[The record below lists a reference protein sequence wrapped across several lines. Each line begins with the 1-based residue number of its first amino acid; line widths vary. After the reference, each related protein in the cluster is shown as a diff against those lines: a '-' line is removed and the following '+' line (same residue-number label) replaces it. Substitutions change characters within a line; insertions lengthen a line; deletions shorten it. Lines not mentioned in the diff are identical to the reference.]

1 MKKIL
6 AFLMSLVMMLSFS
19 ACTGDKSDDREDST
33 EKESVTEEKK
43 ESFDLIALEYGRL
56 YDSEWCDDGKLY
68 EYDCE
73 ILQVGDEE
81 DEYALLAKELEKIN
95 DENREFFET
104 NAVDMIDSAYS
115 EYNSYGYRYFP
126 HYDDLF
132 YRVVRADEVMVSVL
146 ETRAGYWG
154 GMHPNSGHGC
164 LNLDSATGKVLT
176 LDDISTDRTALE
188 ALIYDAL
195 VEKYG
200 NDGVFFNLEEDLQSY
215 IDQDALIWTL
225 SYQGITFYF
234 SPYMLASYAAG
245 LITADI
251 SFSEHSEL
259 FEDKYLQGPQCYAM
273 PLKGAIGFDLD
284 PADGKTDEIVAY
296 TNTDMYDMQQ
306 WTININGEIYEDDVY
321 AYSAEA
327 YLVHFEDGNKNYVY
341 VEYEQDSGYVVIG
354 VYEINGNNVTN
365 VGYVRGSGMVAKYDG
380 EKVMGKIFND
390 PNNLTLGTRSD
401 MLSTTTVYRDY
412 YVDPDTGM
420 PMPKED
426 CYIMDV
432 NHTLTSLIDLEVEI
446 LGEDEPEIIK
456 AGEEF
461 EFYQTDNETY
471 VDMKLSDGR
480 ICRLKV
486 DCSAWPYTV
495 NGIDSEECFD
505 GMMYAG

>member
-1 MKKIL
+1 MKKIP
-6 AFLMSLVMMLSFS
+6 AFLMSLVMILSLS
-19 ACTGDKSDDREDST
+19 ACFSKRSDESEDAT
-33 EKESVTEEKK
+33 EKESVTEEKAT
-43 ESFDLIALEYGRL
+43 EFDLITLEYGSI
-56 YDSEWCDDGKLY
+56 YDSEWCDDGELY
-68 EYDCE
+68 KYDCE
-73 ILQVGDEE
+73 MLEISDEE
-81 DEYALLAKELEKIN
+81 SEYSLLAKELDKIN
-95 DENREFFET
+95 QENREFFET

-115 EYNSYGYRYFP
+115 EYNSYGYRFLP

-146 ETRAGYWG
+146 ETRSGYWG

-164 LNLDSATGKVLT
+164 LNLDSATGRALT
-176 LDDISTDRTALE
+176 LDDISCDRAALE

-200 NDGVFFNLEEDLQSY
+200 NDGVFFNLEENLQSY
-215 IDQDALIWTL
+215 IDEDALVWTL

-234 SPYMLASYAAG
+234 SPYQLASYAAG

-251 SFSEHSEL
+251 TFSEHSEL
-259 FEDKYLQGPQCYAM
+259 FNDKYLQAPECYAM
-273 PLKGAIGFDLD
+273 PLKGAVSFDID
-284 PADGKTDEIVAY
+284 PSDGKIDEIVSY
-296 TNTDMYDMQQ
+296 TNTDEYDMQQ

-327 YLVHFEDGNKNYVY
+327 YFIHFEDENKNYVY
-341 VEYEQDSGYVVIG
+341 VEYAQDSGYTVIG
-354 VYEINGNNVTN
+354 VYEISGNTATN
-365 VGYVRGSGMVAKYDG
+365 VGYVKGSGMVAKYDG

-420 PMPKED
+420 PIAKKNY
-426 CYIMDV
+426 YIMDV
-432 NHTLTSLIDLEVEI
+432 GHSLTSLVDLEVEI

-461 EFYQTDNETY
+461 EFYRTDNETY

-486 DCSAWPYTV
+486 DCSRWPYKV